1 VASIFLV
8 IQSILIAIRVFTT
21 VGTSSSS
28 QRNAPGAIMTASS
41 ALTSDSQVEA
51 LPYMAA
57 MVSGVVWSLSTAFT

>member
-28 QRNAPGAIMTASS
+28 QRNAPGAILTAS